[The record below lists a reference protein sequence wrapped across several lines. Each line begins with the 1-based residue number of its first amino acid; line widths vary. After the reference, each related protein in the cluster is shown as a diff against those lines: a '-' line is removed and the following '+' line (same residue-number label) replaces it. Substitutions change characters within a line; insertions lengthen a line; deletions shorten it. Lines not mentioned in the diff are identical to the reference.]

1 MCKTRFCMEPY
12 KAINFMLKEQLV
24 IKIGVAN
31 KPTRC
36 RNFQK
41 SIQLLNSYTNKFKI
55 LKPETL
61 SLASR

>member
-1 MCKTRFCMEPY
+1 MESY
-12 KAINFMLKEQLV
+12 RTINFMLREQLV
-24 IKIGVAN
+24 IKIGIAN

-41 SIQLLNSYTNKFKI
+41 KAFNCLNSYSNKFKI